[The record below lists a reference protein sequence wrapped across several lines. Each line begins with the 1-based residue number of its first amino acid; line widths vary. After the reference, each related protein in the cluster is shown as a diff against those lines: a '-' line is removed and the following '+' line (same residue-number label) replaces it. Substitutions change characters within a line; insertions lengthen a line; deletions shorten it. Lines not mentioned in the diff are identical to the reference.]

1 MRTATPLPKIVAI
14 LIHSPLKR
22 TYSFYSMSIIKSRY
36 GGSKMNELQEFVN
49 EKFGTIRTIII
60 NGEPYFVGKDVATA
74 LGYAKPTDAVR
85 KRVGE
90 EDRGISKMETP
101 SGIQEMVII
110 NESGLYSLIFGSK
123 LDSAKDFKKWVTS
136 EVLPSIRKHGIYA
149 TDSTIETMLND
160 PDTMIKVLTELKVER
175 QQRILLEKEN
185 SALLPDVEMAR
196 DIIKYSGLYTLK
208 EVADLIES
216 GRTELC
222 MLLRIGKVLSKQT
235 GYNLPLNK
243 YIKQGYFKIKI
254 KEGYNTPVTLV
265 TARGLKFIYR
275 LIKKYDLVDE
285 FDVETLL
292 DTVKDMEV
300 A

>member
-1 MRTATPLPKIVAI
+1 
-14 LIHSPLKR
+14 
-22 TYSFYSMSIIKSRY
+22 
-36 GGSKMNELQEFVN
+36 MNELQEFVN

-74 LGYAKPTDAVR
+74 LGYLKPQNAIAKHVD
-85 KRVGE
+85 
-90 EDRGISKMETP
+90 EDDSLKWGIIDSMRRNQDTT
-101 SGIQEMVII
+101 VI

-123 LDSAKDFKKWVTS
+123 LDSAKDFKRWVTS

-149 TDSTIETMLND
+149 TEDTIETMLNN
-160 PDTMIKVLTELKVER
+160 PDTMIRVLTELKEER
-175 QQRILLEKEN
+175 EQRILLQKEN
-185 SALLPDVEMAR
+185 ASLLPDAEMAR

-208 EVADLIES
+208 EVADLVES

-222 MLLRIGKVLSKQT
+222 TLLRIAKVLSKQT

-254 KEGYNTPVTLV
+254 KEKYNTPVTLV

-275 LIKKYDLVDE
+275 LIKKYDLADE
-285 FDVETLL
+285 FDVDTLL
-292 DTVKDMEV
+292 ETAKDTEV

>member
-1 MRTATPLPKIVAI
+1 
-14 LIHSPLKR
+14 
-22 TYSFYSMSIIKSRY
+22 
-36 GGSKMNELQEFVN
+36 MNELQEFVN
-49 EKFGTIRTIII
+49 EKFGVIRTVIIDD
-60 NGEPYFVGKDVATA
+60 EPYFVGKDVATA
-74 LGYAKPTDAVR
+74 LGYAKTQNAIAKHVDEDDSL
-85 KRVGE
+85 KWGIIDSVG
-90 EDRGISKMETP
+90 RTQETT
-101 SGIQEMVII
+101 VI

-149 TDSTIETMLND
+149 TDNTIETMLND
-160 PDTMIKVLTELKVER
+160 PDTMIKVLTELKEER

-185 SALLPDVEMAR
+185 AALLPDAEMAR

-222 MLLRIGKVLSKQT
+222 TLLRISKVLSKQT

-292 DTVKDMEV
+292 DAVKDMEV

>member
-1 MRTATPLPKIVAI
+1 MA
-14 LIHSPLKR
+14 
-22 TYSFYSMSIIKSRY
+22 
-36 GGSKMNELQEFVN
+36 
-49 EKFGTIRTIII
+49 
-60 NGEPYFVGKDVATA
+60 
-74 LGYAKPTDAVR
+74 
-85 KRVGE
+85 
-90 EDRGISKMETP
+90 TP
-101 SGIQEMVII
+101 SGVQNMTVI

-123 LDSAKDFKKWVTS
+123 LDSAKDFKRWVTS

-149 TDSTIETMLND
+149 TENTLETMLNN
-160 PDTMIKVLTELKVER
+160 PDTMIRVLTELKEER
-175 QQRILLEKEN
+175 EQRILLQKEN
-185 SALLPDVEMAR
+185 AALLPDAEMAR

-208 EVADLIES
+208 EVADLVES

-222 MLLRIGKVLSKQT
+222 TLLRIAKVLSKQT

-254 KEGYNTPVTLV
+254 KEKYNTPVTLV

-275 LIKKYDLVDE
+275 LIKKYDLTDE

>member
-1 MRTATPLPKIVAI
+1 
-14 LIHSPLKR
+14 
-22 TYSFYSMSIIKSRY
+22 
-36 GGSKMNELQEFVN
+36 MNELQEFVN
-49 EKFGTIRTIII
+49 EKFGTIRTVIIS
-60 NGEPYFVGKDVATA
+60 EKPFFVGKDVAIA
-74 LGYAKPTDAVR
+74 LGYAKPQNALNKHVDEDDSLKWGIIDSVGR
-85 KRVGE
+85 KQ
-90 EDRGISKMETP
+90 ETT
-101 SGIQEMVII
+101 VI

-123 LDSAKDFKKWVTS
+123 LDSAKEFKKWVTS

-149 TDSTIETMLND
+149 TDSTVESMLND
-160 PDTMIKVLTELKVER
+160 PDTMIKVLTELKEER
-175 QQRILLEKEN
+175 KQRISLEKEN
-185 SALLPDVEMAR
+185 ASLLPDAEMAR

-254 KEGYNTPVTLV
+254 KEKYNTPVTLV

-275 LIKKYDLVDE
+275 LIKKYDLTDE
-285 FDVETLL
+285 FDTETLL
-292 DTVKDMEV
+292 DTAKDMEV

>member
-1 MRTATPLPKIVAI
+1 
-14 LIHSPLKR
+14 
-22 TYSFYSMSIIKSRY
+22 
-36 GGSKMNELQEFVN
+36 MNELQEFVN
-49 EKFGTIRTIII
+49 EKFGVIRTVII
-60 NGEPYFVGKDVATA
+60 NDEPYFVGKDVATA
-74 LGYAKPTDAVR
+74 LGYAKTQNAIAKHVDEDDSL
-85 KRVGE
+85 KWGIIDSVG
-90 EDRGISKMETP
+90 RTQETT
-101 SGIQEMVII
+101 VI

-149 TDSTIETMLND
+149 TDNTIETMLND
-160 PDTMIKVLTELKVER
+160 PDTMIKVLTELKEER
-175 QQRILLEKEN
+175 QHRILLEKEN
-185 SALLPDVEMAR
+185 AALLPDAEMAR

-222 MLLRIGKVLSKQT
+222 TLLRIGKVLSKQT

-254 KEGYNTPVTLV
+254 KEKYNTPVTLV
-265 TARGLKFIYR
+265 TVRGLKFIYR
-275 LIKKYDLVDE
+275 LIKKYDLTDE

-292 DTVKDMEV
+292 DTAKDMEV